1 MDFEWST
8 KPPFLDIPTK
18 MKLFVYQYELE
29 KIKKE
34 MKTYL
39 RSRNKKVT
47 PQRYWGKVL
56 VYFD

>member
-8 KPPFLDIPTK
+8 KPPFLGIPAK

>member
-18 MKLFVYQYELE
+18 MKLFVYQCELE

-34 MKTYL
+34 MKAYL

-47 PQRYWGKVL
+47 PQRHWGKVL
-56 VYFD
+56 IYFD